1 MYLCFNNSNQKYECT
16 IVKMENDIKVIFYN
30 EFEPNTNGFRVYS
43 EKGKLLGNY
52 PEHKVIKESFVDG
65 FIYATSKGEIE
76 EVEAP
81 KTLGERLEEAN
92 KKIDELNNEL
102 EETQEALNCTNNA
115 MEELL
120 FNYILKEE
128 ESTTENE

>member
-16 IVKMENDIKVIFYN
+16 IIKMENDIKVIFHN
-30 EFEPNTNGFRVYS
+30 EFVPNTNGFRVYS
-43 EKGKLLGNY
+43 DAGKLLGNY
-52 PEHKVIKESFVDG
+52 PEHIVIKESFVDG
-65 FIYATSKGEIE
+65 FIYTTSGEEKEEIE
-76 EVEAP
+76 VP

-92 KKIDELNNEL
+92 KKINNLNNKL

-128 ESTTENE
+128 ETTTENE